1 MLKWGGITF
10 AVGVILIIFE
20 IWQAS
25 KKKEGVTPTD
35 KRRIWG
41 IFQVTC
47 VLTALVAVL
56 VWMSD

>member
-1 MLKWGGITF
+1 MLMWGSITF
-10 AVGVILIIFE
+10 AAGIVLIAIE

-25 KKKEGVTPTD
+25 KKKGGVTPTD

-47 VLTALVAVL
+47 VLTLVVAGL
-56 VWMSD
+56 IWMAD